1 MLALESV
8 DEDLLPRMNLLLSPK
23 SYGNIDDEFTTD
35 MIIMEKNAP
44 GKSTVSIFWHDSIYY
59 KYQKVV
65 QYRDFRRRIA
75 RPKLITN

>member
-44 GKSTVSIFWHDSIYY
+44 GKSTVSIFWHDSISTNI
-59 KYQKVV
+59 KKLCSIVTFERV
-65 QYRDFRRRIA
+65 SRDR
-75 RPKLITN
+75 N